1 MEDREDVTRL
11 LELWQNGDE
20 DALNQLLPLV
30 YGELRQ
36 LAHRYM
42 QREGAGH
49 TLQTTALLNEAY
61 LRLAGKKESN
71 YQNRAHFIA
80 AAAQVM
86 RHLLVD
92 HARAKLYEKRGG
104 GERPIPIDESFAMPI
119 EQAEEIVSLDVA
131 LKELQK
137 LDPRKVK
144 IVELRYFAG
153 MNVEETAKALGI
165 GSATVKREW
174 AKAKAWLYQEL
185 KR

>member
-1 MEDREDVTRL
+1 MDDIEDVTRL
-11 LELWQNGDE
+11 LEQWQNGDE
-20 DALNQLLPLV
+20 DALNRLLPLV
-30 YGELRQ
+30 YDELRR

-42 QREGAGH
+42 QREGPGH
-49 TLQTTALLNEAY
+49 TLQTTALLNEAF
-61 LRLAGKKESN
+61 LRLAGRKESN
-71 YQNRAHFIA
+71 YQNRAHFFA

-92 HARAKLYEKRGG
+92 HARAKLYEKRDRGKS
-104 GERPIPIDESFAMPI
+104 PVSIDEVFVMPV
-119 EQAEEIVSLDVA
+119 EQADEIVSLDLA

-137 LDPRKVK
+137 LDPRKVR

-153 MNVEETAKALGI
+153 MNVEETANALRI

-174 AKAKAWLYQEL
+174 AKAKVLLYREL